1 MEEKRLKKNRSR
13 KKNPE
18 EKKKNLLKKKVCYAI
33 FFVVNC
39 THETWIAPLFF
50 YIQKNVENQN
60 PSRKLKMI
68 VKNKKTI
75 NLMKNQVLNAK
86 GHPVI
91 VNQVKHGRMARRI
104 ESRTEETVIDQK
116 IRSRKVMIKKIEN
129 QIESRKEI
137 KVKKDR
143 KKLQKNVK

>member
-1 MEEKRLKKNRSR
+1 
-13 KKNPE
+13 
-18 EKKKNLLKKKVCYAI
+18 
-33 FFVVNC
+33 
-39 THETWIAPLFF
+39 
-50 YIQKNVENQN
+50 
-60 PSRKLKMI
+60 
-68 VKNKKTI
+68 
-75 NLMKNQVLNAK
+75 MKNQVLNAK

>member
-1 MEEKRLKKNRSR
+1 MQYLFAKN
-13 KKNPE
+13 
-18 EKKKNLLKKKVCYAI
+18 Y
-33 FFVVNC
+33 
-39 THETWIAPLFF
+39 THETRIASLFF

-75 NLMKNQVLNAK
+75 NLMKNQVLSAK
-86 GHPVI
+86 GHPAI

-104 ESRTEETVIDQK
+104 GSRTEETVIDQK

>member
-1 MEEKRLKKNRSR
+1 
-13 KKNPE
+13 
-18 EKKKNLLKKKVCYAI
+18 
-33 FFVVNC
+33 
-39 THETWIAPLFF
+39 
-50 YIQKNVENQN
+50 
-60 PSRKLKMI
+60 MI

-75 NLMKNQVLNAK
+75 NLRKNQVLNAK

>member
-33 FFVVNC
+33 FVCQKLHPWDPDSFL
-39 THETWIAPLFF
+39 IF

-75 NLMKNQVLNAK
+75 NLMKNQVLSAK
-86 GHPVI
+86 GHPAI
-91 VNQVKHGRMARRI
+91 VNQVKHGRMARKI
-104 ESRTEETVIDQK
+104 GSLTEETEIDQK